1 MTKNLKEDQAE
12 GRSGLS
18 SLMAHLCSETGHSCI
33 RVGTYSVANFSR
45 VLAWESNTTC
55 LTSAPY
61 NPAAVRKTRNAEQRK
76 GVMDRNHLCHCM
88 RFQSSGRGGGRG
100 NSRPPGRGRGC
111 GCRGRA
117 SPDRSGGGPLVTHLC
132 PVCGVHNRLVLSSSF
147 SVS

>member
-88 RFQSSGRGGGRG
+88 RFQSSGRAGGR
-100 NSRPPGRGRGC
+100 RTR
-111 GCRGRA
+111 
-117 SPDRSGGGPLVTHLC
+117 VTHLC
-132 PVCGVHNRLVLSSSF
+132 PVCGVHNHRVLSSSF
-147 SVS
+147 SVGCGGDSKLGDAS